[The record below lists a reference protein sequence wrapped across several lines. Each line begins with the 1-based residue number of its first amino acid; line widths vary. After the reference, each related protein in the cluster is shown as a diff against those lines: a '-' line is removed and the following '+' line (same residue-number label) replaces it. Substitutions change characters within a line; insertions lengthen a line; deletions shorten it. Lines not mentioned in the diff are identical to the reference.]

1 MSEQR
6 KAKRRLSDI
15 NFEKDGSHLA
25 LVHKVQG
32 GAASGYSTLVMKA
45 TDKYS
50 PEFIEK
56 ASQVKVTLSLPDFL
70 EKFFHVWGEDAEL
83 LATLFGYEPSEDES
97 EEYSTQSFWSWYREK
112 AMEHGAVDSWGDPL
126 TRPTSQDRKDWI
138 EDQLQGIE
146 ILKSATLS
154 KGSADFISS
163 LSEEQYLGLLKDQQ
177 FIEKSFKL
185 KETSDDV
192 SGKSGGK
199 PEHSLKP
206 NTGSKPKQTK
216 ASKADTQENKME
228 TIEKA
233 QYDAKEV
240 ELQKAL
246 ADIQK
251 AKEEIELFKAKEKE
265 AVEKAREAE
274 VTAAVEDVE
283 ASAKLF
289 KAIKELDA
297 EAFKDVVEVVKS
309 LAQKVEDQPL
319 FREQGSPEEGVK
331 VAKSAVQAELDK
343 LIKKA

>member
-1 MSEQR
+1 MTNKV
-6 KAKRRLSDI
+6 KAKRKLTDI
-15 NFEKDGSHLA
+15 NFEKEGSHLA

-32 GAASGYSTLVMKA
+32 GGANGRTTLVMKA

-70 EKFFHVWGEDAEL
+70 EKFFHVWGDDAEI
-83 LATLFGYEPSEDES
+83 LATLFGYTPSEDDS
-97 EEYSTQSFWSWYREK
+97 GEYEQESFWCWYREK
-112 AMEHGAVDSWGDPL
+112 AAKEGNLDYWGDPL
-126 TRPTSQDRKDWI
+126 TRATDEDRKQWLS
-138 EDQLQGIE
+138 EQLQGIE
-146 ILKSATLS
+146 ILKSATLA
-154 KGSADFISS
+154 KGSTDFISG
-163 LSEEQYLGLLKDQQ
+163 LTEEQYLNLLKDQE
-177 FIEKSFKL
+177 FIEKSFTKL
-185 KETSDDV
+185 EVKKDV
-192 SGKSGGK
+192 NNGGGEPQQSK
-199 PEHSLKP
+199 A
-206 NTGSKPKQTK
+206 NT
-216 ASKADTQENKME
+216 ADTQENKMTQE

-274 VTAAVEDVE
+274 VIAAVVDVD

-289 KAIKELDA
+289 KAVKDLDA
-297 EAFKDVVEVVKS
+297 EAFKDVVDVVKA
-309 LAQKVEDQPL
+309 LTAKVDESEM
-319 FREQGSPEEGVK
+319 FKEKGSPEEGVK

-343 LIKKA
+343 LLKKA

>member
-1 MSEQR
+1 MTDKV
-6 KAKRRLSDI
+6 KAKRKLTDI
-15 NFEKDGSHLA
+15 TFEHEGAHLA
-25 LVHKVQG
+25 LVHKAQG
-32 GAASGYSTLVMKA
+32 GAASGYKTLVMKSV
-45 TDKYS
+45 DNRS

-83 LATLFGYEPSEDES
+83 LATLFGYEPSEDDS

-112 AMEHGAVDSWGDPL
+112 AMEHGAVDSWGDPI
-126 TRPTSQDRKDWI
+126 TRPTSQDRKEWV

-146 ILKSATLS
+146 ILKSATLA
-154 KGSADFISS
+154 KGSADFINS
-163 LSEEQYLGLLKDQQ
+163 LTEEQYLNLLKDQQ

-185 KETSDDV
+185 QEVKKDLDGE
-192 SGKSGGK
+192 SGGK
-199 PEHSLKP
+199 PTKGV
-206 NTGSKPKQTK
+206 NPKQTK
-216 ASKADTQENKME
+216 ASKADTQEKEMTQE

-274 VTAAVEDVE
+274 VVAAVVDVD

-289 KAIKELDA
+289 KAVKDLDA
-297 EAFKDVVEVVKS
+297 EAFKDVVDVVKA
-309 LAQKVEDQPL
+309 LTAKVDESEM
-319 FREQGSPEEGVK
+319 FKEKGSPEEGVK

-343 LIKKA
+343 LLKKA